1 MTIKEHVTCAYY
13 CDACGTR
20 KDGSCGSPPQGWAE
34 MGRKTTASY
43 DLPTG
48 LCFCG
53 ECMRT
58 WRLVERN
65 MTNYAKCP
73 PQDDRK
79 NPWVSEP

>member
-1 MTIKEHVTCAYY
+1 MIQEHVSYTYY
-13 CDACGTR
+13 CDACG
-20 KDGSCGSPPQGWAE
+20 KSKSQQSSESPPSAWGA
-34 MGRKTTASY
+34 MSRKIGAPSH
-43 DLPTG
+43 LPSG
-48 LCFCG
+48 LVFCG

-65 MTNYAKCP
+65 ATNYAKCP